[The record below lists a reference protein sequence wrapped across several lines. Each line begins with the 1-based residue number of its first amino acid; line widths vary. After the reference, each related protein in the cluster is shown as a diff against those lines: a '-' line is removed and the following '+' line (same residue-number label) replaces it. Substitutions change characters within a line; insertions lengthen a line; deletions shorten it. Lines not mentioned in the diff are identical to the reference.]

1 MLFLANDVSN
11 FFGINALYYFW
22 FNHML
27 SIDNEIIPRKA
38 FASKF
43 SSFHLHIIFFILYL
57 IMANLSLIN
66 ILPDRVAVQYIQLKR
81 IMSKMHRTSSS
92 IAFIKKAIYN
102 DITPVFAKVKGQ
114 FINKNNQLKSEK
126 LIMKSHLA
134 SIIEDLTI

>member
-43 SSFHLHIIFFILYL
+43 CSFHLHIIFFILYL
-57 IMANLSLIN
+57 IMANLSLI
-66 ILPDRVAVQYIQLKR
+66 YIYKIVIEIYLQL
-81 IMSKMHRTSSS
+81 
-92 IAFIKKAIYN
+92 IKQN
-102 DITPVFAKVKGQ
+102 
-114 FINKNNQLKSEK
+114 S
-126 LIMKSHLA
+126 
-134 SIIEDLTI
+134 